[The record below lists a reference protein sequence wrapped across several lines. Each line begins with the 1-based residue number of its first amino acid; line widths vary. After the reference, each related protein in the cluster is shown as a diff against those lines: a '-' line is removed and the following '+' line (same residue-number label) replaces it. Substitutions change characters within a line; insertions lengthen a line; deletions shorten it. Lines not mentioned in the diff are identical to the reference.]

1 MNKHPFKQPLIA
13 IGLLAL
19 VGAVGAETYYTHELA
34 KRVALTDAESAQETI
49 SGAANGSW
57 DPWTAMHADMMRMRS
72 QMDQAFDS
80 VFNTTFN
87 DTFKSFNGPSD
98 MDAQTGVGKLTL
110 NEQGD
115 NYVVEAN
122 IPGAKEGDI
131 NVNLNGRLLSIS
143 SQTQA
148 SKKQTGDN
156 NQVIRQENYAS
167 AFQQAF
173 TLPGPVKASGMH
185 TQFKDGVL
193 TVTIP
198 KAAS

>member
-1 MNKHPFKQPLIA
+1 MNKHPFKQPFIA

-19 VGAVGAETYYTHELA
+19 VGAVGAQTYYTHELA
-34 KRVALTDAESAQETI
+34 QRVAATDFESNLEMVPAPAD
-49 SGAANGSW
+49 GAW
-57 DPWTAMHADMMRMRS
+57 DPWGSMHADMMRMRS

-80 VFNTTFN
+80 VFN
-87 DTFKSFNGPSD
+87 DTFKNINKLSD
-98 MDAQTGVGKLTL
+98 MDAQTGEAKLSL

-115 NYVVEAN
+115 NYVVKAN

-143 SQTQA
+143 SQTRA
-148 SKKQTGDN
+148 SNKQSADN
-156 NQVIRQENYAS
+156 NQVFRQESYAS
-167 AFQQAF
+167 AFQRAF

-185 TQFKDGVL
+185 SQFKDGVL